1 METLRGRGLQQ
12 VRRLGLRK
20 VGDRALRVARAG
32 LNPLWAWLSSPTPMG
47 WPGAGGSQEPKSPSE
62 GCRREGAYWLL
73 PSPLGAQYRVVPSDA
88 TFCFGVWKNSISLG
102 LGQ

>member
-62 GCRREGAYWLL
+62 GCRREGAYCPHPWEHSTGSFPLTL
-73 PSPLGAQYRVVPSDA
+73 PFVLVFGRIPSP
-88 TFCFGVWKNSISLG
+88 
-102 LGQ
+102 